1 MSMTNTET
9 IQSLIDSGEGY
20 NVEFKVRVPLK
31 VRELTEEICAFA
43 NADGGYLLIGVDDNG
58 QIIGT
63 GLENDKRSAI
73 QGSISEISPALHC
86 DMYAVNIED
95 KTVWVIDVPSGK
107 DKPYIFSGSIFVR
120 EGANSQKL
128 RTVEE
133 MRSFFQECNKI
144 FFDAIPCSWFNI
156 YTDADEQAIK
166 DFRTEAKLSPSTA
179 NKQIFE
185 NLELFT
191 DNGVAKNGAAMF
203 FGKQPERKFPHAVT
217 RCVLFKGTTKV
228 YIIDDKTFGGPL
240 YQQYLQAMA
249 WLESKL
255 QVAYKIEGAGP
266 REEIWEIPLTVFKE
280 AIINALS
287 HRDYYEQGATITIEM
302 FDDRVEV
309 SNPGGLLPIVA
320 KDFGHKSMTR
330 NPLIFGLFTRM
341 HLVER
346 VASGIPRMQEAMKE
360 ANLPEPDFH
369 TDGMFTVI
377 FKRGISIKNDT
388 VNDTVNSKEKEVLKI
403 IQKYPG
409 LNSSK
414 IAELIKKSIPT
425 AKRHLN
431 SLVKSG
437 LIEFRGAQKTGGVL
451 YYKSTVSYIII
462 ALLINITVWH
472 MNTDET
478 INKEE
483 LTLQNTP
490 KAVNYLINEIAE
502 MRVLLEHI
510 ESQLGLGVD
519 KHRPI
524 NIEKACQI
532 LNQTK
537 NGINKMVRNRTI
549 PHYIQGNKVYFFE
562 DELIKWVEKERVAT
576 LQEKYTSKRNY

>member
-1 MSMTNTET
+1 MLNTEN

-20 NVEFKVRVPLK
+20 NVEFKVRVPSK

-63 GLENDKRSAI
+63 DLENDKRSAI

-107 DKPYIFSGSIFVR
+107 DKPYIFSGSIF
-120 EGANSQKL
+120 
-128 RTVEE
+128 
-133 MRSFFQECNKI
+133 
-144 FFDAIPCSWFNI
+144 
-156 YTDADEQAIK
+156 
-166 DFRTEAKLSPSTA
+166 
-179 NKQIFE
+179 E

-191 DNGVAKNGAAMF
+191 DKGIAKNGAAMF

-240 YQQYLQAMA
+240 YQQYLQAMV

-360 ANLPEPDFH
+360 ANLPEPEFH
-369 TDGMFTVI
+369 TDGMFTVV
-377 FKRGISIKNDT
+377 FKRAVNIKHKTEN
-388 VNDTVNSKEKEVLKI
+388 VLSLSQACPKLEARYI
-403 IQKYPG
+403 P
-409 LNSSK
+409 
-414 IAELIKKSIPT
+414 IAEQIISYCSEPRSIQEIMEVVGQTNRSRFKK
-425 AKRHLN
+425 
-431 SLVKSG
+431 
-437 LIEFRGAQKTGGVL
+437 
-451 YYKSTVSYIII
+451 
-462 ALLINITVWH
+462 NI
-472 MNTDET
+472 MN
-478 INKEE
+478 
-483 LTLQNTP
+483 P
-490 KAVNYLINEIAE
+490 
-502 MRVLLEHI
+502 LLEA
-510 ESQLGLGVD
+510 
-519 KHRPI
+519 
-524 NIEKACQI
+524 NI
-532 LNQTK
+532 LT
-537 NGINKMVRNRTI
+537 MTI
-549 PHYIQGNKVYFFE
+549 PNIPNSP
-562 DELIKWVEKERVAT
+562 
-576 LQEKYTSKRNY
+576 LQQYVKTT

>member
-1 MSMTNTET
+1 
-9 IQSLIDSGEGY
+9 
-20 NVEFKVRVPLK
+20 
-31 VRELTEEICAFA
+31 
-43 NADGGYLLIGVDDNG
+43 
-58 QIIGT
+58 
-63 GLENDKRSAI
+63 
-73 QGSISEISPALHC
+73 
-86 DMYAVNIED
+86 MYAVNIED

-107 DKPYIFSGSIFVR
+107 DKPYIFSGSIFVH

-144 FFDAIPCSWFNI
+144 FFDAIPCLWFNI
-156 YTDADEQAIK
+156 YTAADEQAIK
-166 DFRTEAKLSPSTA
+166 DFRTEARLSPSTA
-179 NKQIFE
+179 DKQIFE

-191 DNGVAKNGAAMF
+191 DKGIAKNGAAMF

-240 YQQYLQAMA
+240 YQQYLQAMV

-360 ANLPEPDFH
+360 ANLPEPEFH
-369 TDGMFTVI
+369 TDGMFTVV
-377 FKRGISIKNDT
+377 FKRAVNIKHKTEN
-388 VNDTVNSKEKEVLKI
+388 VLSLSQACPKLEARYI
-403 IQKYPG
+403 P
-409 LNSSK
+409 
-414 IAELIKKSIPT
+414 IAEQIISYCSEPRSIQEIMEVVGQTNRSRFKK
-425 AKRHLN
+425 
-431 SLVKSG
+431 
-437 LIEFRGAQKTGGVL
+437 
-451 YYKSTVSYIII
+451 
-462 ALLINITVWH
+462 NI
-472 MNTDET
+472 MN
-478 INKEE
+478 
-483 LTLQNTP
+483 P
-490 KAVNYLINEIAE
+490 
-502 MRVLLEHI
+502 LLEA
-510 ESQLGLGVD
+510 
-519 KHRPI
+519 
-524 NIEKACQI
+524 NI
-532 LNQTK
+532 LT
-537 NGINKMVRNRTI
+537 MTI
-549 PHYIQGNKVYFFE
+549 PNIPNSP
-562 DELIKWVEKERVAT
+562 
-576 LQEKYTSKRNY
+576 LQQYVKTT